1 MKKIFASLLVLFFIG
16 LTVEAQ
22 QTKNLVVDANAEIR
36 SASGF
41 HSIEVSGAIDLYI
54 SQGTEEAVAISA
66 STDEIRERIRTE
78 VRNGKLQIYFD
89 GKGLNWRRWGNHK
102 MKAYV
107 TFKTLK
113 NLEASGACNV
123 RATETIR
130 QPELKIEMSGASD
143 FAGDLAIAVLKIKAT
158 GASNFKL
165 SGSAEKM
172 MVEASGASTI
182 RAYDLIAEIC
192 STEASGASNLRLT
205 VNKELNAQASGGS
218 TIYFKGNG
226 LIRDFSSS
234 GGATIKRSSSD

>member
-1 MKKIFASLLVLFFIG
+1 MKKIPASLLMLFFIG
-16 LTVEAQ
+16 SQAGAQ
-22 QTKNLVVDANAEIR
+22 QSKNLVVDANAEVR
-36 SASGF
+36 SAKGF

-54 SQGTEEAVAISA
+54 SQGTDDAVAISG
-66 STDEIRERIRTE
+66 SSDEIRDRIRTE
-78 VRNGKLQIYFD
+78 VRNGKLHIYFD
-89 GKGLNWRRWGNHK
+89 SKGLNWRKWGNHK

-107 TFKTLK
+107 TFNTLK

-143 FAGDLAIAVLKIKAT
+143 FAGELAIADLKIKAT

-165 SGSAEKM
+165 SGTAEKL

-182 RAYDLIAEIC
+182 RAYELTAEMC
-192 STEASGASNLRLT
+192 STEASGASNLRLS

-234 GGATIKRSSSD
+234 GGATIKRSSND